1 VDLNMRRYVVLQLYL
16 FCCAIQE
23 YRAVTVVAVQDMYC
37 CCTAMCGWHT
47 SRSKQDSDGQQ
58 HS

>member
-1 VDLNMRRYVVLQLYL
+1 MRRYVVLQLYL